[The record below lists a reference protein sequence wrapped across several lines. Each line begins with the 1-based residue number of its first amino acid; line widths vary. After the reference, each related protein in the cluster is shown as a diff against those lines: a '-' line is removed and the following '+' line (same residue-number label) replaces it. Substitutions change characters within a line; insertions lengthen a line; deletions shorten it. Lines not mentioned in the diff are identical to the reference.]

1 MVYVWWCYP
10 KGLGSKKKP
19 VPAKRYAGGVRGG
32 FPPRQRGGRNLILL
46 AATVSYCG
54 GVWCIYGGATQKDW
68 VVKKTRREVFLPGKK
83 VRRGGSRYAGGSG
96 GVSPPA
102 KRGQEPNPF
111 SGRGFILWCMVVV
124 YGGGVTQKDWV
135 VKKKPCREVF
145 PPLQKSMQGGVRGSF
160 PPGREVAGT

>member
-83 VRRGGSRYAGGSG
+83 VRRPC
-96 GVSPPA
+96 V
-102 KRGQEPNPF
+102 KRSKE
-111 SGRGFILWCMVVV
+111 I
-124 YGGGVTQKDWV
+124 
-135 VKKKPCREVF
+135 EV
-145 PPLQKSMQGGVRGSF
+145 LR
-160 PPGREVAGT
+160 